1 MNFAEEPSLSS
12 NPLPT
17 TWKILI
23 ADDEPSVHLVTK
35 LALGDFTFEGK
46 RLELISAYG
55 EEDVKTELKSH
66 PDIALILLDVV
77 MDTAESGFDLVRYI
91 RQDLKNNEIRII
103 MRTGQSGNAPEDRTI
118 INYDINDFKD
128 KTELTVSKLRTTLI
142 SSLRAYNHLKKFAQ
156 SRRYLQ
162 DIINSLTTA
171 LVTVDSYLNVV
182 LWNRQ
187 IEQWSGI
194 PGVEAVGKKI
204 FEIAPWLGP
213 LKPLLEAAA
222 TSRKAD
228 FRRNIPLFVNGTERF
243 IHLQIQP
250 LLADQGDELVVHLE
264 DVTVSRNQD
273 EQRQRHQQ
281 LFLLRSLTE
290 NVAQELNSVSQQLT
304 QTVVPSQE
312 GLLRLQKLLRRV
324 PPDTERSPLP
334 RTTLDWLE
342 SLSTTG
348 KTLLT
353 QEKVRLEGPLK
364 PVLVIATPE
373 NLQWLNERLL
383 DPASENAT
391 IQFDV
396 QEERG
401 TLPWPIWSDSQRY
414 WRLQATYEYSQK
426 PLPQDLSWMITMVAI
441 YKIVESMEGF
451 VDAEE
456 LSGQQRIL
464 HLWLPEAQ
472 PDRPKIPQNYIW
484 QDSGTVLVC
493 DDEPMMLQVA
503 GSILRRFGY
512 AVLTARDG
520 KEALDLVKN
529 KSSEIRLMLLD
540 LILPGQNGLDV
551 FRQIHELVPQL
562 PVLLTSGF
570 GKGDKVNEA
579 LEAGA
584 AGFLQKPYGMDA
596 LAQAFRQI
604 REGLVKFKE
613 D

>member
-1 MNFAEEPSLSS
+1 MNFAEEPGLSS
-12 NPLPT
+12 APVST

-35 LALGDFTFEGK
+35 LALGDFTFEGRK
-46 RLELISAYG
+46 LELISAYG
-55 EEDVKTELKSH
+55 EEDVKAQLQSH

-77 MDTAESGFDLVRYI
+77 MDTADSGFDLVRYI
-91 RQDLKNNEIRII
+91 RQELKNHEIRII
-103 MRTGQSGNAPEDRTI
+103 MRTGQSGNAPEDRII

-142 SSLRAYNHLKKFAQ
+142 SSLRAYNHLKKIAQ

-162 DIINSLTTA
+162 DIINSLTSV
-171 LVTVDSYLNVV
+171 LVTVDSHLNVV
-182 LWNRQ
+182 LWNQQ
-187 IEQWSGI
+187 IEQWAGI
-194 PGVEAVGKKI
+194 PVAEAVGKKL

-213 LKPLLEAAA
+213 LKPLLEAAT

-228 FRRNIPLFVNGTERF
+228 FRRNIPLFVNGAERF
-243 IHLQIQP
+243 IHLQIHP
-250 LLADQGDELVVHLE
+250 LSADQGDELVVHLE
-264 DVTVSRNQD
+264 DVTVSRHQD

-281 LFLLRSLTE
+281 LSLLRSLTE
-290 NVAQELNSVSQQLT
+290 NVAQELKSVSQQLS
-304 QTVVPSQE
+304 QAAVPSQE
-312 GLLRLQKLLRRV
+312 GLIRLQKLLRRI
-324 PPDTERSPLP
+324 PPDNEGLPLP
-334 RTTLDWLE
+334 RTNLDWLK
-342 SLSTTG
+342 SLRTTG
-348 KTLLT
+348 RPLS
-353 QEKVRLEGPLK
+353 EHGRFRLEGPLK
-364 PVLVIATPE
+364 PVLVTASPE
-373 NLQWLNERLL
+373 DLQRLNERLL
-383 DPASENAT
+383 DPASEGASLEFNLQAE
-391 IQFDV
+391 Q
-396 QEERG
+396 G
-401 TLPWPIWSDSQRY
+401 ALPWPIWSDSQRF
-414 WRLQATYEYSQK
+414 WRLQATFQYAQK
-426 PLPQDLSWMITMVAI
+426 TLPQDLSWMISMVAI
-441 YKIVESMEGF
+441 YKIVESLEGF

-472 PDRPKIPQNYIW
+472 PDQPRIPQEYAW

-512 AVLTARDG
+512 DVLTARDG
-520 KEALDLVKN
+520 KEALELVKS
-529 KSSEIRLMLLD
+529 KASEIRLMLLD

-551 FRQIHELVPQL
+551 FNQIHEMAPQL

-584 AGFLQKPYGMDA
+584 AGFLQKPYGMDT

-604 REGLVKFKE
+604 REGRVKFQE
-613 D
+613 F